1 LTRNCNQ
8 EQYFK
13 IHSDKINQVIVLLNT
28 KEEANINDFVKVFSV
43 NSEFEKRLNLEKM
56 VFEGNAIEKADS
68 LYDWV
73 IFQDREKYKSLVLS
87 KIRKYFTPINEY
99 KIVKLLF
106 SNNSYSMYEVSV
118 NLINSQTSEKYYFQV
133 GKIKEE
139 NYPILDIF
147 DKNMISL
154 INNEQFGNCQ

>member
-1 LTRNCNQ
+1 
-8 EQYFK
+8 
-13 IHSDKINQVIVLLNT
+13 
-28 KEEANINDFVKVFSV
+28 
-43 NSEFEKRLNLEKM
+43 
-56 VFEGNAIEKADS
+56 
-68 LYDWV
+68 
-73 IFQDREKYKSLVLS
+73 
-87 KIRKYFTPINEY
+87 
-99 KIVKLLF
+99 
-106 SNNSYSMYEVSV
+106 MYEVSV